1 MFELSYFRENPM
13 PFYSMAKDVY
23 PGKFKP
29 TISHAFL
36 TLLYRKGLLKTLFTQ
51 NIDTLER
58 RAGIPAEVIV
68 EAHGSFASQSCIE
81 CHAKFPDELMKMAI
95 KTSQPAH
102 CLDPECGGLVKP
114 DIIFFGEQLP
124 VRYHEKCEEIGKAGL
139 VFVLGSS
146 LLVAPFSSLPPMA
159 ADGTPRV
166 LFNRDRVG
174 DLGTRSDDVVLL
186 GDCDGNIRK
195 LAEVLGWEEELERTW
210 RECRNEIFKEA
221 AKAT

>member
-1 MFELSYFRENPM
+1 
-13 PFYSMAKDVY
+13 MAQDVY

-36 TLLYRKGLLKTLFTQ
+36 ALLYRKELLKTLFTQ

-68 EAHGSFASQSCIE
+68 EAHGSFASQSCVD
-81 CHAKFPDELMKMAI
+81 CHAKFPDELMKIAI
-95 KTSQPAH
+95 EASQPAH
-102 CLDPECGGLVKP
+102 CLDLECGGLVKP

-124 VRYHEKCEEIGKAGL
+124 QRFHEKCEGIARAGL
-139 VFVLGSS
+139 VLVTGSS

-159 ADGTPRV
+159 AEGTPRV

-174 DLGTRSDDVVLL
+174 DLGTRVDDVVLL
-186 GDCDGNIRK
+186 GDCDGNVMK
-195 LAEVLGWEEELERTW
+195 LAEALGWGEDLERIW
-210 RECRNEIFKEA
+210 RECRNEASEEA
-221 AKAT
+221 VKAI